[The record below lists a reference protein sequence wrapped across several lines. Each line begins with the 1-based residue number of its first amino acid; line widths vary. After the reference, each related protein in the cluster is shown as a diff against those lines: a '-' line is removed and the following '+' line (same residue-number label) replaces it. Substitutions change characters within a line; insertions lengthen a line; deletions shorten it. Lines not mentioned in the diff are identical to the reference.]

1 MTLPIEIVPT
11 ILGRGSI
18 SISLYIPDPD
28 NPDDVQSGELSVQV
42 KRSDGIKVRDF
53 DLLERLTDDADGTN
67 IHLPALIALRDYI
80 ITRVNLEM
88 LP

>member
-1 MTLPIEIVPT
+1 MALPTETLPT
-11 ILGRGSI
+11 IIGRGSI
-18 SISLYIPDPD
+18 SISLHIPDPD
-28 NPDDVQSGELSVQV
+28 NLDDIQSGELSVQI
-42 KRSDGIKVRDF
+42 KRSDGVKVRDLN
-53 DLLERLTDDADGTN
+53 LLDRLTDDADGTN